1 MTEQQYTCPK
11 CFKNYTRFT
20 IQEHYAC
27 GVEPLDN
34 EARPTINVDA
44 VVSNVKN
51 MLQSGLEADLVSEI
65 PVEPV
70 AYGKPAETAPTVET
84 VQPEEIAPVPIEQ
97 AKEAAKPAPKKRGPK
112 PKVKTVA

>member
-20 IQEHYAC
+20 IAEHYAC

-34 EARPTINVDA
+34 EVRPKINIDA
-44 VVSNVKN
+44 VVSNVEN

-70 AYGKPAETAPTVET
+70 AYGEPTETESTVET
-84 VQPEEIAPVPIEQ
+84 TQPADPN
-97 AKEAAKPAPKKRGPK
+97 PAPKKRGRPTK
-112 PKVKTVA
+112 AK